1 MKERFDIFKKLGVFS
16 NLDIN
21 EMVSVCN
28 TFFKNIMANFIPHET
43 IIYDDR
49 DPPWIN
55 NIIKKIVYERKHLYN
70 DYRKNNDTQVFE
82 KLTLLQN
89 KFHLAMEES
98 KDTYYSNLSTKLVK
112 QKSNPKTNWF
122 LLKRFLNNK
131 KYTMCPITISSKQ
144 TRD

>member
-1 MKERFDIFKKLGVFS
+1 MKERFDIFKKLGGFS
-16 NLDIN
+16 NFNIN

-28 TFFKNIMANFIPHET
+28 TFIKNIMANFIPHET

-49 DPPWIN
+49 DPP
-55 NIIKKIVYERKHLYN
+55 
-70 DYRKNNDTQVFE
+70 
-82 KLTLLQN
+82 LQN

-112 QKSNPKTNWF
+112 QKSNPKTKWF
-122 LLKRFLNNK
+122 VLKRFLNNK